1 MPAYISINFTPIDP
15 DKLQQYGAAVPAT
28 LSNYAGEYV
37 VKGAIEPLCGQS
49 EFKTQV
55 ILQFPSKAHALAWY
69 NSAEYQALLP
79 LRNSAMHAQFQLIGD

>member
-15 DKLQQYGAAVPAT
+15 EKLQLYGAAVPAT
-28 LSNYAGEYV
+28 LSTYAGEYV
-37 VKGAIEPLCGQS
+37 VKGTIEPLCGQV

-55 ILQFPSKAHALAWY
+55 ILQFPSRAHALAWY
-69 NSAEYQALLP
+69 HCADYQALLP